1 MLKKNDTA
9 DEQLIAIAKK
19 GDRQA
24 FELLVIKYQFRVRA
38 VVSKFLRDS
47 NDIDDVTQDTFVAAY
62 RALENF
68 RGGSQFYTWLY
79 RIAVNTAKNYTLSS
93 ARRAP
98 TVDVEVDIAETSYGN
113 QKLQEIENPE
123 TRLFGQQLA
132 ATIRKIIDDL
142 PEDMRTAVSLR
153 EYGNL
158 SYDEIADI
166 MDCPTGTIRSRLHRA
181 REVIDKKVQQFLDGN

>member
-47 NDIDDVTQDTFVAAY
+47 NDLDDATQDTFVAAY

-79 RIAVNTAKNYTLSS
+79 RIAVNTAKNHTLSS

-113 QKLQEIENPE
+113 QKLQETENPE

-153 EYGNL
+153 EYRNL

>member
-1 MLKKNDTA
+1 MLKKDDTA
-9 DEQLIAIAKK
+9 DEQLIAVAKK
-19 GDRQA
+19 GDRNA

-79 RIAVNTAKNYTLSS
+79 RIAVNTAKNHTLSR
-93 ARRAP
+93 ARRP
-98 TVDVEVDIAETSYGN
+98 KTEEDKDNMAETGYGN
-113 QKLQEIENPE
+113 QKLHEIENPE
-123 TRLFGQQLA
+123 TRLFCQQLA
-132 ATIRKIIDDL
+132 AIIRKTIDDL

-158 SYDEIADI
+158 SYDEIAEI
-166 MDCPTGTIRSRLHRA
+166 VGCPTGTIRSRLYRA
-181 REVIDKKVQQFLDGN
+181 REVIDKKVQQFLDGD

>member
-1 MLKKNDTA
+1 MLKKDDTA
-9 DEQLIAIAKK
+9 DEQLIAVAKK
-19 GDRQA
+19 GDRNA

-38 VVSKFLRDS
+38 AVSKFLRDS

-79 RIAVNTAKNYTLSS
+79 RIAVNTAKNHTLSS

-98 TVDVEVDIAETSYGN
+98 TVDVDIAETGYGN
-113 QKLQEIENPE
+113 QKLHEIENPE
-123 TRLFGQQLA
+123 TRLFSQQLA
-132 ATIRKIIDDL
+132 AIIRKIIDDL

-158 SYDEIADI
+158 SYDEIAEI
-166 MDCPTGTIRSRLHRA
+166 VGCPTGTIRSRLYRA

>member
-132 ATIRKIIDDL
+132 APIRKIIDDL

>member
-79 RIAVNTAKNYTLSS
+79 RIAVNTAKNHTLSS

-153 EYGNL
+153 EYRNL

>member
-19 GDRQA
+19 GDRNA

-38 VVSKFLRDS
+38 IVKKILRDR
-47 NDIDDVTQDTFVAAY
+47 NDIDDVTQDTFVSAY

-79 RIAVNTAKNYTLSS
+79 RIAVNTAKNHTLSR
-93 ARRAP
+93 ARRLP
-98 TVDVEVDIAETSYGN
+98 TVDVEVDMAETGYGN
-113 QKLQEIENPE
+113 QKLHEIENPE
-123 TRLFGQQLA
+123 TRLFCQQLA
-132 ATIRKIIDDL
+132 AIIRKTIDDL

-158 SYDEIADI
+158 SYDEIAEI
-166 MDCPTGTIRSRLHRA
+166 VGCPTGTIRSRLYRA
-181 REVIDKKVQQFLDGN
+181 REVIDKKVQQFLDGD